1 VDLLAPCCS
10 LSQAEDRQ
18 LKDFHGDYEYYLTKN
33 ETEAEKMA
41 VKAARVKAV
50 EQSAIKAKSKM
61 SKAERERQKKDKA
74 KAFNDAAA
82 GKSKRK

>member
-1 VDLLAPCCS
+1 VCILL
-10 LSQAEDRQ
+10 QAEDRQ
-18 LKDFHGDYEYYLTKN
+18 LKDFQGDYEYYLTKN

-41 VKAARVKAV
+41 AKAAKVKAV

-61 SKAERERQKKDKA
+61 SKAERERQKKEKA

>member
-1 VDLLAPCCS
+1 VCILL
-10 LSQAEDRQ
+10 QAEDRQ
-18 LKDFHGDYEYYLTKN
+18 LKDFQGDYEYYLTKN

-41 VKAARVKAV
+41 VKAAKVKAV

-61 SKAERERQKKDKA
+61 SKAERERQKKEKA